1 MNKFKLFFI
10 VVLIFILSNLIIA
23 FLWSIKTTIKFSN
36 YAPYSVEFTNSLNL
50 TKNEALDLYLET
62 WQRERLFEYDE
73 FTGLRESESLN
84 GNYVNIDQD
93 NGRLIKNNPN
103 YCLGNI
109 FFYGGEKVFGYD
121 VTDNQTIPFFF
132 REMLIKDKKNY
143 CVFNFGRRSY
153 NSTQENIL
161 LQKHLLNKKIIQKD
175 IIIFL
180 DGSNENGNSK
190 ILNTDFI
197 NKNYNELHQ
206 KYWKLGNTGVKYFF
220 NLLPIKQLFEVVI
233 SKFINS
239 YKTKKI
245 STEIPKSQLHEIKYV
260 FEKNLDIRKGIC
272 HTSDLRC
279 FNFLIFVKNDE
290 LNKKKYELLKTQ
302 NNVSDLTNFNNQE
315 YLINKYDSLS
325 PNSNRL
331 IAEKIFKKVFN

>member
-36 YAPYSVEFTNSLNL
+36 YTPYSNEFASSLNL
-50 TKNEALDLYLET
+50 TKEETLDLYLET

-73 FTGLRESESLN
+73 FTGFKESTILN
-84 GNYVNIDQD
+84 GDFVNIDHEH
-93 NGRLIKNNPN
+93 GRLIKNNPAN
-103 YCLGNI
+103 CKRNI

-121 VTDNQTIPFFF
+121 VTDYQSIPFFF
-132 REMLIKDKKNY
+132 LEILENEENKY
-143 CVFNFGRRSY
+143 CVFNFGRKSY

-161 LQKHLLNKKIIQKD
+161 LQKHLLKNKIVKND
-175 IIIFL
+175 IIIFI
-180 DGSNENGNSK
+180 DGNNENGNNK

-206 KYWKLGNTGVKYFF
+206 KYWKLGSAGTKYFF
-220 NLLPIKQLFEVVI
+220 DLLPIKQLFEVVVKKLFNNNVSKNNDVEI
-233 SKFINS
+233 SKV
-239 YKTKKI
+239 
-245 STEIPKSQLHEIKYV
+245 QLNEIKNV
-260 FEKNLDIRKGIC
+260 FKKNLDIRRGIC
-272 HTSDLRC
+272 NINDLKC
-279 FNFLIFVKNDE
+279 FNFLFFVRNNE
-290 LNKKKYELLKTQ
+290 LNQKKYEILK
-302 NNVSDLTNFNNQE
+302 NENDINDLTDFNNQE

-331 IAEKIFKKVFN
+331 IAEKIFNVVIN